1 MKILKASYL
10 LTFDDDLRVV
20 HNGAV
25 VFDEQIRQIASLDVI
40 KNKYPQL
47 EVIDLGPNSVLMPG
61 LINAHVHLEFSANT
75 TTLHYGSFP
84 EWLGSVA
91 KHGKFLTKKATTA
104 LISEQLDGMLRSGTT
119 TLGASSSY
127 SHDLPALVQSPLNKV
142 FFCEVLG
149 NKAHMKTAA
158 LADLKA
164 RLAAASQHHSASFF
178 SGIAIHSPYSSHRSL
193 TRGALELA
201 RTENL
206 AVTAHFLESAEEKQ
220 WLEHRQDS
228 MLQLFSPR
236 SQPKRSRALA
246 FLQLFSGIKTVSF
259 THCVA
264 AGPKE
269 LAAIAQLGASINH
282 CPASNRLL
290 SNTRL
295 ELNRLQQIGLAI
307 GTDGLSSNISLSM
320 FDELR
325 TALNIHYEQ
334 DARVLARTL
343 LAAATVGG
351 AKALGFESRKG
362 RLVTGHDADIIGFR
376 LPAKL
381 EDMADVYLHTILHT
395 RKVDKTVI
403 GGVIKPL

>member
-25 VFDEQIRQIASLDVI
+25 VFGEQIRQIASLDVI
-40 KNKYPQL
+40 KKISAAGGNRP
-47 EVIDLGPNSVLMPG
+47 GPNSVLMPG

-75 TTLHYGSFP
+75 TTLQYGSFP

-119 TLGASSSY
+119 TLGAISSY

-193 TRGALELA
+193 TRGAGAGL
-201 RTENL
+201 TENL
-206 AVTAHFLESAEEKQ
+206 AVTAHFLESAEENNG
-220 WLEHRQDS
+220 WNTGRTACCS
-228 MLQLFSPR
+228 FSRRAR
-236 SQPKRSRALA
+236 SQNAVGHWRFCS
-246 FLQLFSGIKTVSF
+246 
-259 THCVA
+259 C
-264 AGPKE
+264 
-269 LAAIAQLGASINH
+269 LAA
-282 CPASNRLL
+282 
-290 SNTRL
+290 
-295 ELNRLQQIGLAI
+295 
-307 GTDGLSSNISLSM
+307 
-320 FDELR
+320 
-325 TALNIHYEQ
+325 
-334 DARVLARTL
+334 
-343 LAAATVGG
+343 
-351 AKALGFESRKG
+351 
-362 RLVTGHDADIIGFR
+362 
-376 LPAKL
+376 
-381 EDMADVYLHTILHT
+381 
-395 RKVDKTVI
+395 
-403 GGVIKPL
+403 